1 MTKSYTSLGHSNNL
15 KSTPI
20 LLSICP
26 PSGWGLTEEDED
38 GTFNDF
44 PSKLQKVEV
53 GLHQY
58 WSSDQGLIIY
68 LALSLTDVTLA
79 VEDAYSKIVPAF
91 ADVQGDV

>member
-44 PSKLQKVEV
+44 PSKLQKIEV

-68 LALSLTDVTLA
+68 LALSLTDVN
-79 VEDAYSKIVPAF
+79 IVSNF
-91 ADVQGDV
+91 ADVERV

>member
-1 MTKSYTSLGHSNNL
+1 MRPNHLLTSLGHSNNP

-44 PSKLQKVEV
+44 PSKLQKLEV
-53 GLHQY
+53 GLLQY
-58 WSSDQGLIIY
+58 WSSDLGPIIY
-68 LALSLTDVTLA
+68 LALSLTDV
-79 VEDAYSKIVPAF
+79 KIVSTF
-91 ADVQGDV
+91 ADVESDV

>member
-44 PSKLQKVEV
+44 PSKLQKLEV
-53 GLHQY
+53 GLLQY
-58 WSSDQGLIIY
+58 WSSDLGPIIY
-68 LALSLTDVTLA
+68 LALSLTDV
-79 VEDAYSKIVPAF
+79 KIVSTF
-91 ADVQGDV
+91 ADV

>member
-44 PSKLQKVEV
+44 PSKLQKLEV
-53 GLHQY
+53 GLLQY
-58 WSSDQGLIIY
+58 WSIGCFSSDLSPIIY
-68 LALSLTDVTLA
+68 LALSLTDV
-79 VEDAYSKIVPAF
+79 KIVSTF
-91 ADVQGDV
+91 ADVESDV

>member
-15 KSTPI
+15 KTTPI

-44 PSKLQKVEV
+44 PSKLQKLEV
-53 GLHQY
+53 GLLQY
-58 WSSDQGLIIY
+58 WSSDLGPIIY
-68 LALSLTDVTLA
+68 LALSLTDV
-79 VEDAYSKIVPAF
+79 KIVSTF
-91 ADVQGDV
+91 ADVESDV